1 MKKAAAGAST
11 RRHPG
16 ADFGAQLVD
25 QPQALLGLDVPE
37 GPAAVDGWL
46 PESARI
52 SIPGK
57 VYIHLVIPCGQRR

>member
-1 MKKAAAGAST
+1 MKKAAAAALT

-16 ADFGAQLVD
+16 ADLGAQL
-25 QPQALLGLDVPE
+25 
-37 GPAAVDGWL
+37 GPAAIDGWL

-57 VYIHLVIPCGQRR
+57 VYIHVVIPCGLRW